1 MAAPALSQIEE
12 QFVHLPREEQLIL
25 LERLVHQLRLGAAGN
40 GSFRNPQPPAVPSDP
55 VIRHELNGARVDF
68 IAAGSD
74 LLSEAW

>member
-12 QFVHLPREEQLIL
+12 QFVRLAREEQFIL

-40 GSFRNPQPPAVPSDP
+40 GSFRNPLPTVVPGDS
-55 VIRHELNGARVDF
+55 VIRHELNGATVDF
-68 IAAGSD
+68 RAAGSD

>member
-1 MAAPALSQIEE
+1 MAAPALSHIEE
-12 QFVHLPREEQLIL
+12 QFVHLPREEQFIL

-40 GSFRNPQPPAVPSDP
+40 GSIRNPLPPVVPGER
-55 VIRHELNGARVDF
+55 VVRHKLEVASVDF